1 MTPQTSLVRLLRPYW
16 TLCAVA
22 LLAMLIESAAD
33 LLEPWPLKIVLDY
46 VVGSK
51 APPAWLASWTGDH
64 QGRLQLLNAAAVA
77 VVAIAIVGAVS
88 SYVEK
93 YFSTTIGKRVGYD
106 LRHALYHHVQRL
118 SLAFY
123 DTRQTGDLLVR
134 LTADI
139 NAVEDF
145 ITGAVLGIV
154 LDVVTLAGM
163 LAVMFVLDWR
173 FSLIALSIAPVLF
186 AIAYRLMQRIKEAA
200 REVKKNESELA
211 SVVQESIV
219 SARVVKAFAREDFE
233 EGRVD
238 RQSQASVDAALR
250 ARSVKARLSP
260 LVDIVISV
268 GTCLVLYFGAR
279 VVFSGRITPGAL
291 VVYVLYLGK
300 MYKPIKDLS
309 KTADTMSKAAVSFER
324 IGELLAIDHQVA
336 DRPGARDAPRF
347 KGRIAFDHVEFGYMA
362 ARPVLKGVTFALK
375 PGQRAAIVGETGS
388 GKSTLIALIP
398 RLYDV
403 QRGAIRIDGIDIR
416 DYTLQSLRE
425 QVSFVL
431 QDPVLFRT
439 SIAQNIAYGRPG
451 ATQAEILRASRLA
464 HVDEFVS
471 RLPRGYDTVVGERG
485 DTLSGGQRQ
494 RIAIAR
500 AIIRDAPILLL
511 DEPSSSLDAESEEL
525 IFKGL
530 ARLLEGRTSITIA
543 HRLATVRDADVIFV
557 LHDGAIVET
566 GTHEELLERKG
577 RYARYHRIQFKNV
590 ARPHRSAAQPRA
602 HADCA

>member
-1 MTPQTSLVRLLRPYW
+1 MTTRSLANLLRPYW
-16 TLCAVA
+16 TLGAVA
-22 LLAMLIESAAD
+22 LLAMLVESGAD

-46 VVGSK
+46 VIGSK
-51 APPAWLASWTGDH
+51 PPPAWLGRWFADH
-64 QGRLQLLNAAAVA
+64 ESRLQLLNVAAASVLG
-77 VVAIAIVGAVS
+77 IAIVGAVS

-93 YFSTTIGKRVGYD
+93 YLSTTIGKRVGYD

-118 SLAFY
+118 SLSFY
-123 DTRQTGDLLVR
+123 DGRQTGDLLVR

-139 NAVEDF
+139 DAVEDF

-163 LAVMFVLDWR
+163 VIVMFALDWR
-173 FSLIALSIAPVLF
+173 FSLIGLSIAPVLF
-186 AIAYRLMQRIKEAA
+186 TIAYHMMHRIKEAA
-200 REVKKNESELA
+200 REVKKRQSDLA
-211 SVVQESIV
+211 SVVQESIA

-238 RQSQASVDAALR
+238 RESLASVDAALR

-260 LVDIVISV
+260 LVDVV
-268 GTCLVLYFGAR
+268 VAAGTCLVLYFGAH
-279 VVFSGRITPGAL
+279 VVFTGRITAGAL

-324 IGELLAIDHQVA
+324 IGELLAIDRQVT
-336 DRPGARDAPRF
+336 DRPGAKTAHRF
-347 KGRIAFDHVEFGYMA
+347 DGRITFEHVRFGYGDE
-362 ARPVLKGVTFALK
+362 RPVLDDVSLVVGR
-375 PGQRAAIVGETGS
+375 GQRAAVVGETGA

-403 QRGAIRIDGIDIR
+403 QAGAIRIDGVDVR
-416 DYTLQSLRE
+416 DYTLASLRE

-439 SIAQNIAYGRPG
+439 SIADNIAYGRPG
-451 ATQAEILRASRLA
+451 AMRAEVLRAGRLA

-471 RLPRGYDTVVGERG
+471 RMPHGYDTVVGERG
-485 DTLSGGQRQ
+485 ETLSGGQRQ

-500 AIIRDAPILLL
+500 AIIRDTPILLL
-511 DEPSSSLDAESEEL
+511 DEPSASLDAESEEL

-530 ARLLEGRTSITIA
+530 ARLLHGRTSITIA

-566 GTHEELLERKG
+566 GTHEELLARRG
-577 RYARYHRIQFKNV
+577 RYARFYDIQF
-590 ARPHRSAAQPRA
+590 ARAESA
-602 HADCA
+602 